1 MLEVHDVSFSY
12 DNENMILDSVNLQIR
27 RGEITV
33 ITGPTGSGKS
43 TLALVLAGFIPR
55 VIEGTFTGSLL
66 IDDEN
71 VEKELISGIA
81 HKVALVQQDPESQIS
96 TLLVSDEVAFG
107 PENYSVVPSEIRKR
121 VEVALN
127 AVESSHLANR
137 PTFAL
142 SGGEKQRV
150 TIASM
155 LAGKPDFLLL
165 DEPSASLDPKGI
177 QQLQKTLLGFK
188 NSGYGILCIE
198 HRLETVLPIADR
210 VLRLSNVTLSV
221 YPGEIVA
228 LMGDNGSGKSTLVSL
243 LAGLLHS
250 TGGTTYID
258 GIPSIEMTAQE
269 VAARVAVV
277 FQNPNHQ
284 IFERT
289 VQREQHLVFDVL
301 DSLDEVPSERSEEVL
316 LAAGLANLKE
326 RNPFSLSHGQK
337 RRLNVS
343 SVTVHEPLVYLF
355 DEPFIGQDE
364 IGRNFITQSI
374 RKRGESGGA
383 AILVTHDS
391 AVATNLCNRI
401 IFMERGSVL
410 LDGSPKIVLDRLG
423 GWHYYHHNSNTDL
436 SKLAVQRSSAPPD
449 YSWIQSFQYIS
460 GREQKA
466 NPFSYD
472 FLSLALCFS
481 SADDCKWHYSI
492 LHNSKV

>member
-12 DNENMILDSVNLQIR
+12 DNEKMILDSVNLQIR

-43 TLALVLAGFIPR
+43 TLALILAGFIPR
-55 VIEGTFTGSLL
+55 VIKGTFTGSLL
-66 IDDEN
+66 IDGEN
-71 VEKELISGIA
+71 VEKDLISEIA
-81 HKVALVQQDPESQIS
+81 RKVALVQQDPESQIC

-107 PENYSVVPSEIRKR
+107 PENYSVAFSEIQNR
-121 VEVALN
+121 VEVSLK

-137 PTFAL
+137 PTYAL

-177 QQLQKTLLGFK
+177 QQLRKILLGFK

-198 HRLETVLPIADR
+198 HRLATILSIADR
-210 VLRLSNVTLSV
+210 VLQLSESKISKWNGKTSSTRSTPVEHIRRPDSAEPLLIAKGVSYSYGTIRAVRDVTLSV

-250 TGGTTYID
+250 TDGTTYID
-258 GIPSIEMTAQE
+258 DVSSIELTAQD
-269 VAARVAVV
+269 VAAKVAVV

-301 DSLDEVPSERSEEVL
+301 DSLDEVPSERSEDVL
-316 LAAGLANLKE
+316 LAAGLADLKE

-364 IGRNFITQSI
+364 IGQNFITQTI

-391 AVATNLCNRI
+391 TVATSLCNRLV
-401 IFMERGSVL
+401 FMERGSVL
-410 LDGSPKIVLDRLG
+410 LDGSPKIVLDRLREIG
-423 GWHYYHHNSNTDL
+423 YGEYADL
-436 SKLAVQRSSAPPD
+436 GV
-449 YSWIQSFQYIS
+449 
-460 GREQKA
+460 
-466 NPFSYD
+466 
-472 FLSLALCFS
+472 LS
-481 SADDCKWHYSI
+481 
-492 LHNSKV
+492 

>member
-12 DNENMILDSVNLQIR
+12 DNEKMILDSVNLQIR

-43 TLALVLAGFIPR
+43 TLALILAGFIPR
-55 VIEGTFTGSLL
+55 VIKGAFTGSLL
-66 IDDEN
+66 IDSEN
-71 VEKELISGIA
+71 VEKDLISEIA
-81 HKVALVQQDPESQIS
+81 RKVALVQQDPESQIC

-107 PENYSVVPSEIRKR
+107 PENYSVAFPEIQNR
-121 VEVALN
+121 VEVSLK

-137 PTFAL
+137 PTYAL

-177 QQLQKTLLGFK
+177 QQLRKILLGFK

-198 HRLETVLPIADR
+198 HRLATILSIADR
-210 VLRLSNVTLSV
+210 VLQLSESKISKWNGKTSSTRSTPVEHIRRPDSAEPLLIAKGVSYSYGTIRAVRDVTLSV

-250 TGGTTYID
+250 TDGTTYID
-258 GIPSIEMTAQE
+258 DVSSIELTAQD
-269 VAARVAVV
+269 VAAKVAVV

-301 DSLDEVPSERSEEVL
+301 DSLDEVPSERSEDVL
-316 LAAGLANLKE
+316 LAAGLADLKE

-364 IGRNFITQSI
+364 IGQNFITQTI

-391 AVATNLCNRI
+391 TVATSLCNRLV
-401 IFMERGSVL
+401 FMERGSVL
-410 LDGSPKIVLDRLG
+410 LDGSPKIVLDRLREIG
-423 GWHYYHHNSNTDL
+423 YGEYADL
-436 SKLAVQRSSAPPD
+436 GV
-449 YSWIQSFQYIS
+449 
-460 GREQKA
+460 
-466 NPFSYD
+466 
-472 FLSLALCFS
+472 LS
-481 SADDCKWHYSI
+481 
-492 LHNSKV
+492 

>member
-66 IDDEN
+66 IDGEN
-71 VEKELISGIA
+71 VEKKMISEIA
-81 HKVALVQQDPESQIS
+81 RKVALVQQDPESQIS

-107 PENYSVVPSEIRKR
+107 PENYSVAPSEIRKR
-121 VEVALN
+121 VEVSLN

-137 PTFAL
+137 PTYAL

-177 QQLQKTLLGFK
+177 QQLRNILLGFK
-188 NSGYGILCIE
+188 NNGYGILCIE
-198 HRLETVLPIADR
+198 HRLETILPIADR
-210 VLRLSNVTLSV
+210 VLQLSKSEISKWSGKTSSTRTTPIEHFRRPDSAEPLLIAKGISYSYGTISAVRDVTLSV
-221 YPGEIVA
+221 YPGEIIA
-228 LMGDNGSGKSTLVSL
+228 LMGDNGSGKSTLVNL

-250 TGGTTYID
+250 TDGTTYID
-258 GIPSIEMTAQE
+258 GVPSIEMTAQD

-289 VQREQHLVFDVL
+289 VQREQCLVFDVL
-301 DSLDEVPSERSEEVL
+301 DSLNEVPSERSEEVL
-316 LAAGLANLKE
+316 LAAGLADLKE

-343 SVTVHEPLVYLF
+343 SVTVHKPLVYLF

-364 IGRNFITQSI
+364 IGRNFITQTI

-391 AVATNLCNRI
+391 SVATSLCNRI

-410 LDGSPKIVLDRLG
+410 LDGPPKIVLDRLG
-423 GWHYYHHNSNTDL
+423 EIGYGEYADL
-436 SKLAVQRSSAPPD
+436 GVMS
-449 YSWIQSFQYIS
+449 
-460 GREQKA
+460 
-466 NPFSYD
+466 
-472 FLSLALCFS
+472 
-481 SADDCKWHYSI
+481 
-492 LHNSKV
+492 

>member
-12 DNENMILDSVNLQIR
+12 DNEKLILDSVNLQIR

-66 IDDEN
+66 IDGEN
-71 VEKELISGIA
+71 VEKTLISEIA
-81 HKVALVQQDPESQIS
+81 RKVSLVQQDPESQIS

-107 PENYSVVPSEIRKR
+107 PENYSVAPSEIQKR
-121 VEVALN
+121 VEVFLN
-127 AVESSHLANR
+127 AVESSHLVNR
-137 PTFAL
+137 PTYAL

-155 LAGKPDFLLL
+155 LAVRPDFLLL

-177 QQLQKTLLGFK
+177 QQLQNVLLGLK
-188 NSGYGILCIE
+188 NNGYGILCIE
-198 HRLETVLPIADR
+198 HRLATILPIADR
-210 VLRLSNVTLSV
+210 VLRLSKGKISKWSGKTSSTRTTPVEHFRRSDSAEPLLMATGVGYSYGTINAVQDVTLSV

-228 LMGDNGSGKSTLVSL
+228 LMGDNGSGKSTLINL

-250 TGGTTYID
+250 TDGITYID
-258 GIPSIEMTAQE
+258 GVPSIEMTAQD

-289 VQREQHLVFDVL
+289 VQREQCLVFDVL
-301 DSLDEVPSERSEEVL
+301 DSLDEVHSEKPEETL
-316 LAAGLANLKE
+316 LAAGLADLKE

-364 IGRNFITQSI
+364 IGRNFITQTI

-391 AVATNLCNRI
+391 TVATCLCNRI

-410 LDGSPKIVLDRLG
+410 LDGKPKIVLDRLDEIG
-423 GWHYYHHNSNTDL
+423 YGEY
-436 SKLAVQRSSAPPD
+436 
-449 YSWIQSFQYIS
+449 
-460 GREQKA
+460 
-466 NPFSYD
+466 
-472 FLSLALCFS
+472 
-481 SADDCKWHYSI
+481 ADMERCPS
-492 LHNSKV
+492 

>member
-1 MLEVHDVSFSY
+1 MLEVRDVSFSY
-12 DNENMILDSVNLQIR
+12 DNENTILDSVNLQIR
-27 RGEITV
+27 RGEISV

-66 IDDEN
+66 IDGEN
-71 VEKELISGIA
+71 VARNPISEIA
-81 HKVALVQQDPESQIS
+81 RKVALVQQDPESQIS

-107 PENYSVVPSEIRKR
+107 PENYSLESSEIQKR

-137 PTFAL
+137 PTYAL
-142 SGGEKQRV
+142 SGGEKQRI

-155 LAGKPDFLLL
+155 LSGKPNFLLL

-177 QQLQKTLLGFK
+177 QQLRKTLLGLK
-188 NSGYGILCIE
+188 NTGYGILCIE
-198 HRLETVLPIADR
+198 HRLETILPIADR
-210 VLRLSNVTLSV
+210 VLQLSESEISKWSGKTSSMVTTPVEHLQRPDSAEPLLIAKGVSYSYGTINAVRNVTLSV
-221 YPGEIVA
+221 YPGEIIA

-250 TGGTTYID
+250 TVGATYID
-258 GIPSIEMTAQE
+258 GVPSIEMTAQD

-289 VQREQHLVFDVL
+289 VQREQYLVFDVV
-301 DSLDEVPSERSEEVL
+301 DSLDEFPSERVEEVL
-316 LAAGLANLKE
+316 LTAGLADLKE

-364 IGRNFITQSI
+364 RGRSFITQTI
-374 RKRGESGGA
+374 RKQSESGGA

-391 AVATNLCNRI
+391 AVATSLCNRI

-410 LDGSPKIVLDRLG
+410 LDGAPKTVLDRLREIG
-423 GWHYYHHNSNTDL
+423 YSEYADL
-436 SKLAVQRSSAPPD
+436 GV
-449 YSWIQSFQYIS
+449 IS
-460 GREQKA
+460 
-466 NPFSYD
+466 
-472 FLSLALCFS
+472 
-481 SADDCKWHYSI
+481 
-492 LHNSKV
+492 

>member
-12 DNENMILDSVNLQIR
+12 DNEKMILDSVNLQIR

-43 TLALVLAGFIPR
+43 TLALILAGFIPR
-55 VIEGTFTGSLL
+55 IIEGAFTGSLL
-66 IDDEN
+66 IDGEN
-71 VEKELISGIA
+71 VEKDLISEVA
-81 HKVALVQQDPESQIS
+81 RKVALVQQDPESQIS

-107 PENYSVVPSEIRKR
+107 PENYSVAPSEIKKR
-121 VEVALN
+121 VEEFLN
-127 AVESSHLANR
+127 AVKSSHLTNR
-137 PTFAL
+137 PTYAL

-177 QQLQKTLLGFK
+177 QQLQKILLGLK

-198 HRLETVLPIADR
+198 HRLETILPIADR
-210 VLRLSNVTLSV
+210 VLQLSNSKISKWSDKISSVRTTPVEHFRRPDSAEPLLMTRGVSYSYGTISAVRDVTLSV

-228 LMGDNGSGKSTLVSL
+228 LMGDNGSGKSTLINL

-250 TGGTTYID
+250 TDGTTYID
-258 GIPSIEMTAQE
+258 GTPSNEMTAQDI
-269 VAARVAVV
+269 AARVAVV

-289 VQREQHLVFDVL
+289 VQREQCLVFDVL
-301 DSLDEVPSERSEEVL
+301 DSLDEVPPEKPGEIL
-316 LAAGLANLKE
+316 LAAGLADLKE

-364 IGRNFITQSI
+364 MGRKFITQTI
-374 RKRGESGGA
+374 RERGESDGA

-391 AVATNLCNRI
+391 AVATSFCNRI
-401 IFMERGSVL
+401 IFMEQGSVL
-410 LDGSPKIVLDRLG
+410 LDGSPRIVLDRLREIG
-423 GWHYYHHNSNTDL
+423 YNEYTDL
-436 SKLAVQRSSAPPD
+436 GVTS
-449 YSWIQSFQYIS
+449 
-460 GREQKA
+460 
-466 NPFSYD
+466 
-472 FLSLALCFS
+472 
-481 SADDCKWHYSI
+481 
-492 LHNSKV
+492 

>member
-12 DNENMILDSVNLQIR
+12 DNEKMILDSVNLQIR

-43 TLALVLAGFIPR
+43 TLALILAGFIPR
-55 VIEGTFTGSLL
+55 VIKGTFTGSLL
-66 IDDEN
+66 IDGEN
-71 VEKELISGIA
+71 VEKDSISEIA
-81 HKVALVQQDPESQIS
+81 RKVALVQQDPESQIC

-107 PENYSVVPSEIRKR
+107 PENYSVAFSEIQNR
-121 VEVALN
+121 VEVSLK

-137 PTFAL
+137 PTYAL

-177 QQLQKTLLGFK
+177 QQLRKILLGFK

-198 HRLETVLPIADR
+198 HRLATILPIADR
-210 VLRLSNVTLSV
+210 VLQLSESKISKWNGKTSSTRSTPVEHIRRPDSAEPLLIAKGVSYSYGTIRAVRDVTLSV

-250 TGGTTYID
+250 TDGTTYID
-258 GIPSIEMTAQE
+258 DVPSIELTAQD
-269 VAARVAVV
+269 VAAKVAVV

-301 DSLDEVPSERSEEVL
+301 DSLDEVPSERSEDVL
-316 LAAGLANLKE
+316 LAAGLADLKE

-364 IGRNFITQSI
+364 IGQNFITQTI
-374 RKRGESGGA
+374 RKQGESGGA

-391 AVATNLCNRI
+391 TVATSLCNRL

-410 LDGSPKIVLDRLG
+410 LDGSPKIVLDRLREIG
-423 GWHYYHHNSNTDL
+423 YGEYADL
-436 SKLAVQRSSAPPD
+436 GV
-449 YSWIQSFQYIS
+449 
-460 GREQKA
+460 
-466 NPFSYD
+466 
-472 FLSLALCFS
+472 LS
-481 SADDCKWHYSI
+481 
-492 LHNSKV
+492 

>member
-12 DNENMILDSVNLQIR
+12 DNENMILDSVNFQIR

-66 IDDEN
+66 IDGEN
-71 VEKELISGIA
+71 VENDLISEIA
-81 HKVALVQQDPESQIS
+81 RKVALVQQDPESQIC

-107 PENYSVVPSEIRKR
+107 PENYSLAPSEIRKR
-121 VEVALN
+121 VEVSLN
-127 AVESSHLANR
+127 AVESSHLTNR
-137 PTFAL
+137 PTYAL

-177 QQLQKTLLGFK
+177 QQLRKTLLGLK

-198 HRLETVLPIADR
+198 HRLETILPIADR
-210 VLRLSNVTLSV
+210 VLQLSQSEISKWSGKTSSTKTTPVEHFRRPDSAEPLLMAKGVSYSYGTISAVRDVTLSV

-243 LAGLLHS
+243 LAGLLQS
-250 TGGTTYID
+250 TEGTTYIE
-258 GIPSIEMTAQE
+258 GVSSIEMTAQD

-289 VQREQHLVFDVL
+289 VQREQYLVFDVL
-301 DSLDEVPSERSEEVL
+301 DSLDEVPSERPEEIL
-316 LAAGLANLKE
+316 LAAGLADLKE

-364 IGRNFITQSI
+364 IGRNFITQAI

-391 AVATNLCNRI
+391 AVATSLCNRI

-410 LDGSPKIVLDRLG
+410 LDGPPKIVLDRLREIG
-423 GWHYYHHNSNTDL
+423 YGEYADL
-436 SKLAVQRSSAPPD
+436 GVMS
-449 YSWIQSFQYIS
+449 
-460 GREQKA
+460 
-466 NPFSYD
+466 
-472 FLSLALCFS
+472 
-481 SADDCKWHYSI
+481 
-492 LHNSKV
+492 

>member
-1 MLEVHDVSFSY
+1 MLEIRDASFSY
-12 DNENMILDSVNLQIR
+12 DDEKMILDSVDLQIR
-27 RGEITV
+27 RGEIAV

-43 TLALVLAGFIPR
+43 TLALILAGFIPR
-55 VIEGTFTGSLL
+55 VIEGAFTGSLL
-66 IDDEN
+66 IDGKN
-71 VEKELISGIA
+71 VENDMISDIA

-96 TLLVSDEVAFG
+96 TLLVCDEVAFG
-107 PENYSVVPSEIRKR
+107 PENYSVTPSEIQKR
-121 VEVALN
+121 VEVSLN
-127 AVESSHLANR
+127 AVESSHLAKR
-137 PTFAL
+137 PTYAL

-155 LAGKPDFLLL
+155 MAGKPDFLLL

-177 QQLQKTLLGFK
+177 QQLQKILLDFK
-188 NSGYGILCIE
+188 DSGYGILCIE
-198 HRLETVLPIADR
+198 HRLATILPIADR
-210 VLRLSNVTLSV
+210 VLQLSEGRLSKWSGKTSSTRTTPVEHFRRPDSAEPLLIAKGVSYSYGTISAVRDVALSI

-250 TGGTTYID
+250 TNGATYID
-258 GIPSIEMTAQE
+258 GVSSIELTAQDI
-269 VAARVAVV
+269 AAIIAVV

-301 DSLDEVPSERSEEVL
+301 DSLGEVPSERPDEVL
-316 LAAGLANLKE
+316 LAAGLAELKE

-364 IGRNFITQSI
+364 IGRNFIIQTI
-374 RKRGESGGA
+374 RKRSESGGA

-391 AVATNLCNRI
+391 AVATSLCSRI
-401 IFMERGSVL
+401 IFMERGSIL
-410 LDGSPKIVLDRLG
+410 LDGPPKVVLNRLG
-423 GWHYYHHNSNTDL
+423 EIGYGEY
-436 SKLAVQRSSAPPD
+436 A
-449 YSWIQSFQYIS
+449 
-460 GREQKA
+460 
-466 NPFSYD
+466 
-472 FLSLALCFS
+472 
-481 SADDCKWHYSI
+481 I
-492 LHNSKV
+492 LGVMP

>member
-12 DNENMILDSVNLQIR
+12 DNEKLILDSVNLQIR

-66 IDDEN
+66 IDGKN
-71 VEKELISGIA
+71 VEKNLISEIA
-81 HKVALVQQDPESQIS
+81 RKVALVQQDPESQIS
-96 TLLVSDEVAFG
+96 TLLVCDEVAFG
-107 PENYSVVPSEIRKR
+107 PENYSVAPSEIQKR
-121 VEVALN
+121 VEASLN
-127 AVESSHLANR
+127 AVGSSHLANR
-137 PTFAL
+137 PTYAL

-177 QQLQKTLLGFK
+177 QQLQTILLGLK
-188 NSGYGILCIE
+188 NGGYGILCIE
-198 HRLETVLPIADR
+198 HRLATILPIADR
-210 VLRLSNVTLSV
+210 VLQLSESRISKWSGKASSIRTAPVEHFQPSDSTGPLLIAKGVSYSYGTISAVRNVTLSV

-228 LMGDNGSGKSTLVSL
+228 LMGDNGSGKSTLISL

-250 TGGTTYID
+250 TDGTTYID
-258 GIPSIEMTAQE
+258 GISSTVMTAQNI
-269 VAARVAVV
+269 AARVAVV

-289 VQREQHLVFDVL
+289 VQKEQHLVFDVL
-301 DSLDEVPSERSEEVL
+301 DSLGEIPSERPDEVL
-316 LAAGLANLKE
+316 LAAGLAELKE

-343 SVTVHEPLVYLF
+343 SVTVHEPSVYLF

-364 IGRNFITQSI
+364 KGRNFITQTI
-374 RKRGESGGA
+374 WNRGESGGA

-391 AVATNLCNRI
+391 AVATSLCNRI
-401 IFMERGSVL
+401 IFMEQGSVL
-410 LDGSPKIVLDRLG
+410 LDGPPKIVLDRLNEIG
-423 GWHYYHHNSNTDL
+423 YREYADL
-436 SKLAVQRSSAPPD
+436 GATS
-449 YSWIQSFQYIS
+449 
-460 GREQKA
+460 
-466 NPFSYD
+466 
-472 FLSLALCFS
+472 
-481 SADDCKWHYSI
+481 
-492 LHNSKV
+492 